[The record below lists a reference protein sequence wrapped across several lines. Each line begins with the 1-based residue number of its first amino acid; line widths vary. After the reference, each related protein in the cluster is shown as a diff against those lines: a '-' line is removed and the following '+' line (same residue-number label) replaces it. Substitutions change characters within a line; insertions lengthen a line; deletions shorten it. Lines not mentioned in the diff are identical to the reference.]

1 MATTNVYNYI
11 DRVAG
16 DPLVSVVVNIT
27 LSWDTSESPV
37 ARDIDDE
44 TMVRGTYGAESDD
57 DGYWE
62 VALVPNDE
70 ISPSGSLYKV
80 VERITATEE
89 VATYY
94 IEVPGAATPEVWV
107 GSILEDEPDWA

>member
-27 LSWDTSESPV
+27 LVWDTDLSPV
-37 ARDIDDE
+37 AKDADDE
-44 TMVRGTYGAESDD
+44 TMVRGVYGTQTTS

-62 VALVPNDE
+62 VDLIPNEE
-70 ISPSGSLYKV
+70 ITPANSLYRV
-80 VERITATEE
+80 VERISSTEE
-89 VATYY
+89 TATYY
-94 IEVPGAATPEVWV
+94 IEVPGAATPTVWA
-107 GSILEDEPDWA
+107 GSIIEDEPSWL